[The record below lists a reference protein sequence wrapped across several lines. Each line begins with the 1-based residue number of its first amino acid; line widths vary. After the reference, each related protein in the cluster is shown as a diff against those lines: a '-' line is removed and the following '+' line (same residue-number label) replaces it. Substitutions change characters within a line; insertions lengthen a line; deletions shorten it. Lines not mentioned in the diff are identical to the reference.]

1 MQTMIGSI
9 EKRIMAQ
16 HRSNEAS
23 RRLETIPGMGVAG
36 ATAIVA
42 TVPDPTVFDQVV
54 TLRLRSGSCRAKTR
68 PAANS
73 GSVRSRNAGIAI
85 CAAFWWSEPSRC
97 CGTRARALRS
107 ILG

>member
-23 RRLETIPGMGVAG
+23 KRLETIPGIGLIG

-42 TVPDPTVFDQVV
+42 TVPDPKVF
-54 TLRLRSGSCRAKTR
+54 RIGS
-68 PAANS
+68 
-73 GSVRSRNAGIAI
+73 
-85 CAAFWWSEPSRC
+85 
-97 CGTRARALRS
+97 
-107 ILG
+107 